1 MKACNSSHSMSAVQ
15 QTVRPRLPLRR
26 HPSRQS
32 FAAAPTGEISPESGD
47 RFLKVE
53 NRPAQIASGNADLV
67 TSAQKGEEWAFEALF
82 AQHKQRVYALCL
94 RMIGNTADAEELT
107 QEAFLQV
114 FRKIQTFRGHSA
126 FSTWLHRVAVN
137 TVLMRLRK
145 KNVNEVSLEDSTR
158 QEEFEE
164 APREYGA
171 PDLALTGTID
181 RVNLKRAM
189 AMLPVGY
196 RQAFVLHDV
205 QGYEHNEIAALLGCS
220 IGNSKSQLHKARA
233 RLRKL
238 LQEVDRE
245 TRRLK
250 VVQAEAV

>member
-15 QTVRPRLPLRR
+15 QMVRPRLPLRR

-32 FAAAPTGEISPESGD
+32 FAAAHTGEISPESED

>member
-1 MKACNSSHSMSAVQ
+1 MNACTVLDSIFAV
-15 QTVRPRLPLRR
+15 
-26 HPSRQS
+26 
-32 FAAAPTGEISPESGD
+32 AAAPGEISPESED
-47 RFLKVE
+47 RSLEVE
-53 NRPAQIASGNADLV
+53 NRPGQIASSNADLV
-67 TSAQKGEEWAFEALF
+67 ASAQQGEEWAFEALF
-82 AQHKQRVYALCL
+82 QQNKQRVYALCL

-114 FRKIQTFRGHSA
+114 FRKIQTFRGQSA
-126 FSTWLHRVAVN
+126 FSTWLHRVTVN

-145 KNVNEVSLEDSTR
+145 KRVTAVPLEDNIR
-158 QEEFEE
+158 EEEGSD
-164 APREYGA
+164 APKEYGA
-171 PDLALTGTID
+171 PDLTLTGAID

-189 AMLPVGY
+189 AMLPIGY

-205 QGYEHNEIAALLGCS
+205 EGYEHNEIAELLGCS

-238 LQEVDRE
+238 LQEAGRDA
-245 TRRLK
+245 RRAG

>member
-1 MKACNSSHSMSAVQ
+1 M
-15 QTVRPRLPLRR
+15 
-26 HPSRQS
+26 
-32 FAAAPTGEISPESGD
+32 
-47 RFLKVE
+47 KVE

>member
-1 MKACNSSHSMSAVQ
+1 MKC
-15 QTVRPRLPLRR
+15 
-26 HPSRQS
+26 
-32 FAAAPTGEISPESGD
+32 
-47 RFLKVE
+47 E

-82 AQHKQRVYALCL
+82 EQHKQRVYALCL

-164 APREYGA
+164 APKEYGA

-189 AMLPVGY
+189 AMLPIGY

-238 LQEVDRE
+238 LQEVNRE

-250 VVQAEAV
+250 VIQAEAV